1 LVSQLEHA
9 FNTSPQFTLIQ
20 LWFYLHPTARTLYLL
35 YQLILEFDADTL
47 SEWLSQSSP
56 SSASDTEEH
65 AREMAL
71 GLGGAQFKALLSMME
86 RDDRTAGTET
96 DIAVKGGEVLAII
109 YERMQHMSG
118 NPTAHTLYCTLLRAS
133 EAPYAAMIRAWMT
146 SGQLVDPYDEF
157 CVKESKFINRDTLE
171 MDYTDEYWEERY
183 TVSYIH
189 TCSRSSR
196 DNA

>member
-1 LVSQLEHA
+1 MVSQLEHA

-35 YQLILEFDADTL
+35 YQLILEFDADTS

-71 GLGGAQFKALLSMME
+71 GLGGAQFKALLSMIE

-196 DNA
+196 NNA